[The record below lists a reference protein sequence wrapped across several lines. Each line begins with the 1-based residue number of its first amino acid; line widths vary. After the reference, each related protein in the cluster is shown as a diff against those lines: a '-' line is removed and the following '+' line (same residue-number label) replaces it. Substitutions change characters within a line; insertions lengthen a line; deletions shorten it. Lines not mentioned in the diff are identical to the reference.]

1 MAVKP
6 LAVLVAAA
14 LLAAGC
20 GGSSATRVSLAA
32 VERADVAEVVDAPGA
47 VTARATATLTA
58 PVDGTVA
65 AVLVRDG
72 ERVRKGQVL
81 MRLESPSAQE
91 RLRQALAGAA
101 NAAGARV
108 SLPPPNLFPLLAAVD
123 SAAASSAAAGRA
135 AAAQIPDPALRQRAE
150 QQVADAAARY
160 RAASAA
166 AGSAVGQAAS
176 GVGSLQTAINA
187 VAGTQRAQ
195 AAVAVTVAEQTIAA
209 LTVRAPFAGSVTL
222 GGSTPAAARSDL
234 SGLVNQLPSAL
245 QGQAQQA
252 LGGGGGGAEAPRTA
266 TDQLSTGTPVDSGA
280 AVVTVTDLSGLS
292 VSAEVDETD
301 VLLVR
306 PGVRATVQVDA
317 VPDATYPGLV
327 TAVDLAPTTSARGG
341 VSYRVRVTLLAGR
354 TTDNTRAP
362 SPRPGM
368 SAVVTLQVRSALQAV
383 SVPSSAVVREQ
394 GHDAVVVVQAGR
406 ARLRRVVV
414 GASGIDRVQILK
426 GVAEGD
432 RVVVRDADRLHD
444 GQPVR
449 T

>member
-72 ERVRKGQVL
+72 ERVRMGQVL

-252 LGGGGGGAEAPRTA
+252 LGGGGGAEAPRTA